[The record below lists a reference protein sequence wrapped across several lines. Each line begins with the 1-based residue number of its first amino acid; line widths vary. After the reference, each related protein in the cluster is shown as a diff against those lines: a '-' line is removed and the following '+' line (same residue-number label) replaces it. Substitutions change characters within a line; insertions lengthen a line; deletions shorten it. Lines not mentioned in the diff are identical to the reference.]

1 MPMISWCDTRSH
13 ELSEAKAF
21 RRVSNACSQ
30 SLSASLV
37 TVGWKARDNVQGS
50 FEPNE
55 ATGLGKHRTGE
66 RK

>member
-1 MPMISWCDTRSH
+1 MTLWCDTRSH
-13 ELSEAKAF
+13 ELSEANAF

-37 TVGWKARDNVQGS
+37 TVGWKARGNVQGS
-50 FEPNE
+50 FKPNE
-55 ATGLGKHRTGE
+55 ATGLGKHRRGE

>member
-1 MPMISWCDTRSH
+1 M
-13 ELSEAKAF
+13 SEAKAF

-37 TVGWKARDNVQGS
+37 TVGWKARGNVQGS